1 MATKRGVKERLSH
14 PLDAAVKTLYS
25 PHPRCKELR
34 REPDQQQPNTEEFI
48 VQRQGHIA
56 NRSLP
61 VKGQCAFVR
70 TAFGKAAA
78 VVTMNER
85 HPIKSQRPVGSL
97 GDEDGMHPGKG
108 GA

>member
-1 MATKRGVKERLSH
+1 
-14 PLDAAVKTLYS
+14 
-25 PHPRCKELR
+25 
-34 REPDQQQPNTEEFI
+34 

-61 VKGQCAFVR
+61 VKGQFAFVR
-70 TAFGKAAA
+70 AAFGKAAA

-85 HPIKSQRPVGSL
+85 HPVKSQRPIGSL
-97 GDEDGMHPGKG
+97 GYEDWMHPGEG

>member
-1 MATKRGVKERLSH
+1 
-14 PLDAAVKTLYS
+14 
-25 PHPRCKELR
+25 
-34 REPDQQQPNTEEFI
+34 

-70 TAFGKAAA
+70 AAFGKAAA
-78 VVTMNER
+78 VVTVNEWHR
-85 HPIKSQRPVGSL
+85 VNSQRPTGSL
-97 GDEDGMHPGKG
+97 AYEDWLHPGEG

>member
-1 MATKRGVKERLSH
+1 MKRGVKKSLSH
-14 PLDAAVKTLYS
+14 SLDDEVKSLYS
-25 PHPRCKELR
+25 PPRRCNDCGENRFQK
-34 REPDQQQPNTEEFI
+34 QPNTEEFI

-70 TAFGKAAA
+70 ASFGNAA

-85 HPIKSQRPVGSL
+85 HLFKSQRPVGSL
-97 GDEDGMHPGKG
+97 GYEDWMHPGEG